1 MIDLIDTDRG
11 FQVNKIIE
19 GRVIRI
25 DEESVLIDVGF
36 KSEGSIPRHEWDE
49 NEDPPAVGDIV
60 KVLVEEVDEEGAIAR
75 SQADAPEIDGLVH
88 IPNGEH
94 LEVGEFARV
103 RVTDCDVHDL
113 YAEVIE

>member
-1 MIDLIDTDRG
+1 VPEALREERRQRLMELQEDISTQRLERRIGRE
-11 FQVNKIIE
+11 IE
-19 GRVIRI
+19 
-25 DEESVLIDVGF
+25 
-36 KSEGSIPRHEWDE
+36 
-49 NEDPPAVGDIV
+49 
-60 KVLVEEVDEEGAIAR
+60 VLVEEVDEEGAVAR

-113 YAEVIE
+113 YAEALQD